1 MGVSPVPD
9 QMVIQSH
16 KGPYKVEFVEKAFFG
31 AASGDP
37 MRHYIIDTRVAE
49 LYPSELADV
58 LTSPSVLLIEASE
71 QNKSL
76 ERSPEYI
83 TQLVSHGIKRG
94 HVLVAIGG
102 GIIQDIT
109 CFIAAVLLRG
119 LAWEFF
125 PTTLLAQADSCI
137 GSKSSINV
145 GTFKNGVGTYTPP
158 EKITISPAVLAT
170 LPEVE
175 IRSGIG
181 EMLKVHAIAS
191 PAEFDRIAADYDRI
205 AADSAVMQDYIIRSL
220 EIKRGIIEQD
230 EFDRGIRNVM
240 NLGHSFGHAIESATN
255 FGVPH
260 GVAVTIGIDMANYTA
275 VRLDRMK
282 QAQFDRMHPTLRKNY
297 RGYETTLVPFE
308 GFLSA
313 IRKDK
318 KNTDSKLGLILPD
331 AEAIPRR
338 VECAND
344 PAFQEGCREYLDQ
357 IRSS

>member
-1 MGVSPVPD
+1 M
-9 QMVIQSH
+9 
-16 KGPYKVEFVEKAFFG
+16 PYDLFISYSRK
-31 AASGDP
+31 DN
-37 MRHYIIDTRVAE
+37 RNHRITE
-49 LYPSELADV
+49 L
-58 LTSPSVLLIEASE
+58 
-71 QNKSL
+71 K
-76 ERSPEYI
+76 
-83 TQLVSHGIKRG
+83 
-94 HVLVAIGG
+94 
-102 GIIQDIT
+102 
-109 CFIAAVLLRG
+109 
-119 LAWEFF
+119 
-125 PTTLLAQADSCI
+125 
-137 GSKSSINV
+137 
-145 GTFKNGVGTYTPP
+145 
-158 EKITISPAVLAT
+158 
-170 LPEVE
+170 
-175 IRSGIG
+175 
-181 EMLKVHAIAS
+181 
-191 PAEFDRIAADYDRI
+191 DRIAADYDRI
-205 AADSAVMQDYIIRSL
+205 AADSDVMQDYIIRSL

-313 IRKDK
+313 IGKDK

-344 PAFQEGCREYLDQ
+344 PAFQQGCREYLDQ